1 MYIMSVPMYL
11 HTHVIHDRTYIQ
23 IPLSTPSKAN
33 I

>member
-1 MYIMSVPMYL
+1 MYIISVPMHL
-11 HTHVIHDRTYIQ
+11 HTHVVHDRTYIQ